1 MPIGQHYGWMNE
13 MMGWGMWMIP
23 WGWILIIIL
32 VVILIY
38 AVAGRGG
45 NRPAGPSMG
54 LHMEDKQDLETPLDI
69 LKKRYARGEISRDDF
84 EQMKK
89 DLSS

>member
-1 MPIGQHYGWMNE
+1 MGPHYGWMHD
-13 MMGWGMWMIP
+13 MMGWGIWMIP
-23 WGWILIIIL
+23 WGWILLVIL

-45 NRPAGPSMG
+45 VRATGGPYPGERQAS
-54 LHMEDKQDLETPLDI
+54 ETPLEI
-69 LKKRYARGEISRDDF
+69 LKKRYVKGEISKEEF

-89 DLSS
+89 DISE